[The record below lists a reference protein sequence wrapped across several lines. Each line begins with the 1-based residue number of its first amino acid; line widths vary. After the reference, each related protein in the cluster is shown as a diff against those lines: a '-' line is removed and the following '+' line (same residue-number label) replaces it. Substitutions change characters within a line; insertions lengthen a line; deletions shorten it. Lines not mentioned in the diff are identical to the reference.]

1 MTTPPVLP
9 RIGTAQTPGAT
20 RVMLLGSGELGKE
33 VTIAFQR
40 LGVEV
45 IAVDRYYGAPAQQV
59 AHRSYTIN
67 MANPDELLPLIREER
82 PDYVIPEIEALATD
96 ARAYPGGGYVHG
108 YPHSTGSAAHNEPR
122 GYPPARRGRIRAS
135 NIPLPVRIVAGRDER
150 GYPECGYAVRCEAYY
165 VVVGAWANGG
175 TPR

>member
-96 ARAYPGGGYVHG
+96 ALALIQEEGT
-108 YPHSTGSAAHNEPR
+108 STV
-122 GYPPARRGRIRAS
+122 
-135 NIPLPVRIVAGRDER
+135 IP
-150 GYPECGYAVRCEAYY
+150 
-165 VVVGAWANGG
+165 
-175 TPR
+175 TPRAVQLTMNREGIRRLAAEELGLPTSPYLSLIHI

>member
-96 ARAYPGGGYVHG
+96 ALALIPYLWKLPGFSPRRFPILPGLLVTRMNN
-108 YPHSTGSAAHNEPR
+108 SGS
-122 GYPPARRGRIRAS
+122 RR
-135 NIPLPVRIVAGRDER
+135 LMVLFV
-150 GYPECGYAVRCEAYY
+150 
-165 VVVGAWANGG
+165 W
-175 TPR
+175 